1 MIEPIEANPP
11 QTTKMRAKAW
21 IVWAIDVV
29 AVILLTIAAAKY
41 AYFQSDV
48 TFSTALQSV
57 VGEQVGW
64 ARTMT
69 NLASAPYLYVLVT
82 LTATLAWWMAGWRG
96 AALALVS
103 FLALWSAEPYL
114 KSLVARPRPA
124 ATLVHVFGT
133 PSGYSFPSG
142 FGLIFFST
150 IGYLAV
156 LAHHQFIKLTRWIIV
171 AICVGL
177 LVMGGCARVALG
189 AHWLSDIYG
198 AYAIGFT
205 WTQLLVLVGLPKLN
219 IAQQREH

>member
-1 MIEPIEANPP
+1 ML
-11 QTTKMRAKAW
+11 AKAW

-29 AVILLTIAAAKY
+29 AVILLLLAAAKY
-41 AYFQSDV
+41 PYFQSDL

-64 ARTMT
+64 ARMMT
-69 NLASAPYLYVLVT
+69 NLVSAPYLYGLVA
-82 LTATLAWWMAGWRG
+82 LTAALAWWMAGWRG

-103 FLALWSAEPYL
+103 FLALWLAEPYL

-124 ATLVHVFGT
+124 PALVHVFGT

-150 IGYLAV
+150 VGYLAV
-156 LAHHQFIKLTRWIIV
+156 LAHHQFVKLTRWVIIT
-171 AICVGL
+171 ICVVL
-177 LVMGGCARVALG
+177 LVMGGCARIALG

-205 WTQLLVLVGLPKLN
+205 WTKLLVLVGLPKFK
-219 IAQQREH
+219 QREHRAMILDR